1 MDKEKLHVIIAEI
14 ARGAIDIG
22 KINKSD
28 LLSYN
33 KKIDDL
39 AISIYMYAIQ
49 LHHEFFPIMDKQRSI
64 YSDTDSLHQCEEGVN
79 NAETQDS

>member
-1 MDKEKLHVIIAEI
+1 MDENLLHTIIAEI

-39 AISIYMYAIQ
+39 AMSIYMYATQ
-49 LHHEFFPIMDKQRSI
+49 LHNEFFPIMHESV

-79 NAETQDS
+79 DAEVQDS

>member
-1 MDKEKLHVIIAEI
+1 MDKELLHVIIAEI

-39 AISIYMYAIQ
+39 AMSIYVYAAQ
-49 LHHEFFPIMDKQRSI
+49 LHNEFFPN
-64 YSDTDSLHQCEEGVN
+64 CEEGVN
-79 NAETQDS
+79 NAEAQDS

>member
-1 MDKEKLHVIIAEI
+1 MDENLLHMIIADI

-33 KKIDDL
+33 KRIDDL
-39 AISIYMYAIQ
+39 AMSIYMYAAQ
-49 LHHEFFPIMDKQRSI
+49 LHNEFFPIMHKSV
-64 YSDTDSLHQCEEGVN
+64 YSDTDSLHQCEEGVTD
-79 NAETQDS
+79 AETQDS

>member
-1 MDKEKLHVIIAEI
+1 MDMNKEKLHAIIAQI

-39 AISIYMYAIQ
+39 AMSIYMYASQ
-49 LHHEFFPIMDKQRSI
+49 LHNEFFPIIHESV

-79 NAETQDS
+79 NAEAQDS